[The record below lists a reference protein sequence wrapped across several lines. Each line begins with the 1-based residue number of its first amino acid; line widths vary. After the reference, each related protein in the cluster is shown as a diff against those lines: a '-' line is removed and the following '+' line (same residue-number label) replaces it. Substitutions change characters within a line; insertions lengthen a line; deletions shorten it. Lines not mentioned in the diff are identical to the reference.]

1 MLAPNII
8 AILPT
13 LTLGNENSKQESNSM
28 PQPIY
33 LYLSRSA
40 FLVSFTD
47 QNKQLPNVKSVFKS
61 IDHGRKR
68 VRNIQIYYLFR
79 NRKIIIY

>member
-13 LTLGNENSKQESNSM
+13 LTLGNENSKRESNSM

-33 LYLSRSA
+33 LYLPRST

-61 IDHGRKR
+61 IDHGRKC